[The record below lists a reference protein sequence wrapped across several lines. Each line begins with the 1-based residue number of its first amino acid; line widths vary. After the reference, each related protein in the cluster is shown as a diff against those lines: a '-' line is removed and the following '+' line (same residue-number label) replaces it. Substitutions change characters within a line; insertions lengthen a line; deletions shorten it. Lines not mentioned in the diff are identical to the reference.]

1 MHKAEVRQLRFG
13 CGASL
18 QSAFVARRRHWREGV
33 TAAEKTELLTTSLKR
48 NEHGS
53 SKG

>member
-18 QSAFVARRRHWREGV
+18 QSAFIAQRRHWREGV
-33 TAAEKTELLTTSLKR
+33 TAAEKTELLTVPVKR
-48 NEHGS
+48 NRHGN